1 MAAMSI
7 FTPNFKGLMSNN
19 KGKFFVFEGI
29 DGSGKSTQ
37 VKLLAKNLEE
47 NGHKVYTTCEPTD
60 GAIGKF
66 IREILRGGVKAS
78 EKTIAALFLADRL
91 DHLENELNGL
101 RQKVDEGYI
110 VICDRYYFSSYA
122 YHSAHVPLSWVIE
135 ANSVCAD
142 ILKPTLNIFLDISPQ
157 KSLERIQEGRE
168 DFELFEN
175 EERLTTTRTQYFNAF
190 ERLKDQENIT
200 IINADDDIQT
210 LSANI
215 LAEVSKH
222 L

>member
-1 MAAMSI
+1 
-7 FTPNFKGLMSNN
+7 MSNK

-37 VKLLAKNLEE
+37 VKLLAKSLEE

-66 IREILRGGVKAS
+66 IREILRGGIKAS

-142 ILKPTLNIFLDISPQ
+142 ILKPTLNLFLDISPQ
-157 KSLERIQEGRE
+157 KSLERIQAGRE

-215 LAEVSKH
+215 LKEVSKH

>member
-1 MAAMSI
+1 MLGYIYSQLQGKM
-7 FTPNFKGLMSNN
+7 NN
-19 KGKFFVFEGI
+19 TQGKFFVFEGI

-37 VKLLAKNLEE
+37 VKLLAERLEAQ
-47 NGHKVYTTCEPTD
+47 GRKVYTTCEPTD
-60 GAIGKF
+60 GAIGTF
-66 IREILRGGVKAS
+66 IRQILRGGEKAS

-101 RQKVDEGYI
+101 RKKVDEGYI

-135 ANSVCAD
+135 ANSICAD
-142 ILKPTLNIFLDISPQ
+142 ILKPTLNIFLDISPK
-157 KSLERIQEGRE
+157 KSLKRIQAGRE

-190 ERLKDQENIT
+190 ERLKEQENIAV
-200 IINADDDIQT
+200 ISADDKIETIAD
-210 LSANI
+210 NVMN
-215 LAEVSKH
+215 EVSKY

>member
-1 MAAMSI
+1 M
-7 FTPNFKGLMSNN
+7 TNN

-37 VKLLAKNLEE
+37 VKLLAKTLEE
-47 NGHKVYTTCEPTD
+47 KGHKVYTTCEPTD

-142 ILKPTLNIFLDISPQ
+142 ILKPTLNLFLDISPQ
-157 KSLERIQEGRE
+157 KSLERIQAGRE

-190 ERLKDQENIT
+190 ERLKEQENIA
-200 IINADDDIQT
+200 IINADDNIES

-215 LAEVSKH
+215 LAEVTKH

>member
-1 MAAMSI
+1 
-7 FTPNFKGLMSNN
+7 MSNN
-19 KGKFFVFEGI
+19 KGKFLVFEGI

-37 VKLLAKNLEE
+37 VKLLAKKLEE
-47 NGHKVYTTCEPTD
+47 KGHKVYTTCEPTD

-215 LAEVSKH
+215 LAEVSKR